1 MFINLD
7 GLSSRM
13 AFQQPTDNPIKH
25 RFSDFGK
32 DRVQIAKWT
41 VTVRD
46 AYNLMYAYT
55 MVHDWLVEEGWA
67 SKDEADFGETY
78 YTQRESPKH
87 GKEIW
92 IRWRLQR
99 QPEGVPKAKLF
110 TYMMD
115 LNWKIIGMK
124 PTEIVYRGQK
134 VKADRGEFELDCT
147 AALVF
152 DKDAAWAKSMF
163 KPVKEWMIKRV
174 LEKQRLMHMNNIYN
188 DTYRLRALVTN
199 YLKLETFLPE
209 KEAGEFYLQRTLE

>member
-1 MFINLD
+1 
-7 GLSSRM
+7 M

-25 RFSDFGK
+25 RFTDFGK
-32 DRVQIAKWT
+32 DRLQVAKWT

-46 AYNLMYAYT
+46 AYNLLYVYT

-67 SKDEADFGETY
+67 SSDDADFGETY
-78 YTQRESPKH
+78 YTQRESPKA

-92 IRWRLQR
+92 VRWRLRR

-124 PTEIVYRGQK
+124 STEIVYRGQK
-134 VKADRGEFELDCT
+134 VKADRGEVELECV

-152 DKDAAWAKSMF
+152 DEDAAWEKSMF
-163 KPVKEWMIKRV
+163 KPFKQMMIKRV
-174 LEKQRLMHMNNIYN
+174 LQKQRLMHMNNIYN
-188 DTYRLRALVTN
+188 DAYRLRSLVTN
-199 YLKLETFLPE
+199 YLKVETFMGE
-209 KEAGEFYLQRTLE
+209 KEAGEFYMKRTLE